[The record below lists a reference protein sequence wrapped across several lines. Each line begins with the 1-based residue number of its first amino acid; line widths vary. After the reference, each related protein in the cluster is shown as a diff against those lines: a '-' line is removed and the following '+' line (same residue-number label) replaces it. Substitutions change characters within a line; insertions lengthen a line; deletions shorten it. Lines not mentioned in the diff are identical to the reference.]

1 MSPRARITL
10 AGLGALVVVLGLFFV
25 KPGVFTRTE
34 QMLLDWRFLV
44 RGPRAPE
51 IPVAIA
57 AIDAKSVDQLGRW
70 PWRRS
75 VMAELIRKLDE
86 QGAAAIGLDIVF
98 SEPEEPPEM
107 APLREARQRMEGLSG
122 DVAPALTL
130 VDQAIER
137 ASTDD
142 QLEAAVRDASRRLTM
157 GFFFRT
163 DKDADLDGGTVSR
176 LDETLPLVRKAKLKA
191 EARVADKAQAGF
203 LECSDVEPNIE
214 RFHRLPR
221 RMGFFSTD
229 TDIDGVVRSSA
240 LLLRCRDTLYV
251 SLDLAIAEVA
261 LQQTAQAIGFPEK
274 GTERTPGVQQI
285 RLGELTVPTDQGGRI
300 LVNYR
305 GPTRTFPHWSIVDI
319 LAGRH
324 DDEIEGTIVIVGPTE
339 VGIQDVY
346 GSPYAKA
353 FPGVE
358 VHATV
363 VDNLLSGNILRQ
375 SPDFRIF
382 ELFAIVISALLIIFV
397 APRLGGAAA
406 GAVFSLLLLTAIVG
420 VITWLFIERNWWVNL
435 TYPSLSVIAT
445 YLTVAVTQSMTVEA
459 KSRQIR
465 KQFETYVSP
474 DVVDQMTA
482 SPEAF
487 QLGGERR
494 DLSILFSD
502 IRSFTTISEE
512 IGAENIVKML
522 QAYLTPMTDI
532 VFRTKGTLDKY
543 IGDAVMAFWGAPLA
557 VPDHPL
563 AAAESALEMQE
574 EVSRLRET
582 LGGTV
587 PGMDRLKIG
596 IGIHS
601 AEVSVGNMGSHLRVD
616 YTVIGDGV
624 NLCARIES
632 LTKKYGAGV
641 LASGPLIER
650 LPEGFLHRELDEI
663 KVKGK
668 HEGVR
673 LFELIGR
680 REATPEE
687 KAWLDAYAGGLAAYK
702 AGRWDEAEAGFRK
715 GLDLRGGEDLACD
728 LMLERIA
735 RLRADPPPAW
745 DGIYAFEEK

>member
-1 MSPRARITL
+1 MSPRNRITL
-10 AGLGALVVVLGLFFV
+10 AGLAALAVVLGLFAL
-25 KPGVFTRTE
+25 KPGVLVRTE
-34 QMLLDWRFLV
+34 QMLLDWRFLM
-44 RGPRAPE
+44 RGPRAPAVP
-51 IPVAIA
+51 IVIA

-70 PWRRS
+70 PWRRT
-75 VMAELIRKLDE
+75 VMADLILKLNE
-86 QGAAAIGLDIVF
+86 AGAAAIGLDIVF

-107 APLREARQRMEGLSG
+107 APLRDARHEMERLSG
-122 DVAPALTL
+122 DITPALAL
-130 VDQAIER
+130 VDEALER

-142 QLEAAVRDASRRLTM
+142 HLEAAIREASRNLTM

-163 DKDADLDGGTVSR
+163 EKDAALDGGTVSR
-176 LDETLPLVRKAKLKA
+176 LEETLPLVRKSKLKL
-191 EARVADKAQAGF
+191 EARVADKELAPF
-203 LECSDVEPNIE
+203 LTCADVEPNIE
-214 RFHRLPR
+214 RFHLLPR

-229 TDIDGVVRSSA
+229 TDIDGVVRSSS
-240 LLLRCRDTLYV
+240 LLLRCQDALYV

-261 LQQTAQAIGFPEK
+261 LQQNAEAIGFPEQ
-274 GTERTPGVQQI
+274 GTNRTPGVSEI
-285 RLGELTVPTDQGGRI
+285 RLGDLVIPTDPGGRI

-305 GPTRTFPHWSIVDI
+305 GPTRTFPHFSIVDV
-319 LAGRH
+319 LAGEH
-324 DDEIEGTIVIVGPTE
+324 DAEIEGAIVIVGPTE

-363 VDNLLSGNILRQ
+363 VDNILSGQVLRQ
-375 SPDFRIF
+375 NTEFAYI
-382 ELFAIVISALLIIFV
+382 ELAIIVLSALLIIFL

-406 GAVFSLLLLTAIVG
+406 GAVFSLTLLAGIV
-420 VITWLFIERNWWVNL
+420 VLITWLFVDRNWWVNL
-435 TYPSLSVIAT
+435 SYPSLSVVAT
-445 YLTVAVTQSMTVEA
+445 YLSVAVTQSMTVEA

-482 SPEAF
+482 SPDAF

-502 IRSFTTISEE
+502 IRSFTTISED
-512 IGAENIVKML
+512 IGAEAVVRML

-532 VFRTKGTLDKY
+532 VFRSQGTLDKY
-543 IGDAVMAFWGAPLA
+543 IGDAVMAFWGAPLPVA
-557 VPDHPL
+557 DHPL
-563 AAAESALEMQE
+563 AAAEAALEMQS
-574 EVSRLRET
+574 EVARLRET
-582 LGGTV
+582 LAGEV
-587 PGMDRLKIG
+587 PGMERLKIG

-601 AEVSVGNMGSHLRVD
+601 AEVSVGNMGSVLRVD

-641 LASGPLIER
+641 LASGALIER
-650 LPEGFLHRELDEI
+650 LPEGFLFRELDEI

-668 HEGVR
+668 TTGVR

-680 REATPEE
+680 RDATPDE
-687 KAWLDAYAGGLAAYK
+687 KGWLEAYASGLPAYK
-702 AGRWDEAEAGFRK
+702 AGRWDEAEAAFRK
-715 GLDLRGGEDLACD
+715 CLELRGGQDLACEM
-728 LMLERIA
+728 MLERIE
-735 RLRADPPPAW
+735 RLRRDPPDSW

>member
-10 AGLGALVVVLGLFFV
+10 AGLAALALVLGLFWA

-57 AIDAKSVDQLGRW
+57 AIDAKSVDRLGRW

-75 VMAELIRKLDE
+75 VMADLIRHLNDH
-86 QGAAAIGLDIVF
+86 QAAAIGLDIVF
-98 SEPEEPPEM
+98 SEPEEPPELV
-107 APLREARQRMEGLSG
+107 PLREAREEMKGLGG
-122 DVAPALTL
+122 DVAPALDL
-130 VDQAIER
+130 VDRAIDR

-142 QLEAAVRDASRRLTM
+142 QLEAAIREARRYLTM

-163 DKDADLDGGTVSR
+163 EKDADLDGGTVSR
-176 LDETLPLVRKAKLKA
+176 LDETLPLVRKAKLKL
-191 EARVADKAQAGF
+191 EARVARKEDAGF
-203 LECSDVEPNIE
+203 MACSDVEPNIE
-214 RFHRLPR
+214 RFHRLPK

-229 TDIDGVVRSSA
+229 TDIDGVVRSSS
-240 LLLRCRDTLYV
+240 LLLRCRDSLYV

-261 LQQTAQAIGFPEK
+261 LQTNAQAIGFPEK

-285 RLGELTVPTDQGGRI
+285 RIGDLVIPTDPGGRI

-319 LAGRH
+319 LEGKH
-324 DDEIEGTIVIVGPTE
+324 DAEIPGSIVIVGPTE

-346 GSPYAKA
+346 GSPFAKA

-363 VDNLLSGNILRQ
+363 VDNLLSGQVLRQ
-375 SPDFRIF
+375 EPEFVF
-382 ELFAIVISALLIIFV
+382 LELAAIVLAALLIVFL
-397 APRLGGAAA
+397 APRLGGAAL
-406 GAVFSLLLLTAIVG
+406 GAVFSLVVLAAIVAG
-420 VITWLFIERNWWVNL
+420 ITWLFIDRNWWVNL

-445 YLTVAVTQSMTVEA
+445 YLAVAITQSMTVEA

-474 DVVDQMTA
+474 DVVDQMTET
-482 SPEAF
+482 PDAF

-512 IGAENIVKML
+512 IGAENVVKML

-543 IGDAVMAFWGAPLA
+543 IGDAVMAFWGAPLD

-563 AAAESALEMQE
+563 AAAESALEMQK
-574 EVSRLRET
+574 EVARLRET
-582 LGGTV
+582 LAGQV
-587 PGMDRLKIG
+587 PGMDRIKIG

-641 LASGPLIER
+641 LASGQLVER
-650 LPEGFLHRELDEI
+650 LPAGFLYRELDEI

-668 HEGVR
+668 NEGVR

-687 KAWLDAYAGGLAAYK
+687 KGWLDAYAAGLAAYK

-715 GLDLRGGEDLACD
+715 CLELRGGEDAACD
-728 LMLERIA
+728 LMLERIT
-735 RLRADPPPAW
+735 RLRTDPPSGW